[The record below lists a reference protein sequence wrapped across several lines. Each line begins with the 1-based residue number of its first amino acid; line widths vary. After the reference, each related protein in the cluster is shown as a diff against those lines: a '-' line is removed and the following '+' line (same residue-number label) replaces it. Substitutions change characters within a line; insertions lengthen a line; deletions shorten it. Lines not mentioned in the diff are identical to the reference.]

1 MSTPAAEYEQLLRDA
16 ISQAKVGAPQVVD
29 ELRRCASQAAEAI
42 AKVTD
47 GSAALDLLP
56 LARPDEAPSAFQLI
70 LRRVGHDGPSSDLG
84 IYQLSEAGYP
94 IQRWYSLGSWESNP
108 NQTDHLYPSK
118 TALEGHFRWM
128 VSDRSSRLVVLVA
141 FIMQQAH
148 ADSGSINP
156 PKSKRDKKKPVD

>member
-1 MSTPAAEYEQLLRDA
+1 MTTPAAEYEQLLREA
-16 ISQAKVGAPQVVD
+16 ISQAKVGAPQIAD

-47 GSAALDLLP
+47 GAAALDLVP
-56 LARPDEAPSAFQLI
+56 LSRPDKAPSAFQLL
-70 LRRVGHDGPSSDLG
+70 LRRVGHDGPPSDLG

-108 NQTDHLYPSK
+108 NQTEHLYSNKP
-118 TALEGHFRWM
+118 ALEGHFRWM

-141 FIMQQAH
+141 FIMQQARK
-148 ADSGSINP
+148 DSGSIRI
-156 PKSKRDKKKPVD
+156 PKPKREKKKPAD